1 MMKIPR
7 RGLVLAVSLVAL
19 LATQGLRA
27 EHDASSTTQQVLEE
41 TIHEY
46 LLSHPEVLLEVF
58 DILQERE
65 QAAND
70 DQARA
75 TLASQRDE
83 LFNDPTAPFAGNPH
97 GDVVIVEFFD
107 YFCSYCKRVMA
118 DVMTAATD
126 DPGVRLVYK
135 EFPILGDASV
145 IAARAALAV
154 HRIAPDQYIAVHM
167 AMMSS
172 RARLNEGRILAIAEE
187 FGIDT
192 DALADEMKNPEID
205 AIIERNR
212 ALARAL
218 GINGTPGFV
227 IGDQV
232 IPGAISL
239 DTIRELIAEARQS

>member
-1 MMKIPR
+1 MMTFVR
-7 RGLVLAVSLVAL
+7 RGLVLAVALVAL
-19 LATQGLRA
+19 LAAPAVQA
-27 EHDASSTTQQVLEE
+27 EHDAPSATQKMLEE
-41 TIHEY
+41 TIHDY
-46 LLSHPEVLLEVF
+46 LLSHPEVVLEVI
-58 DILQERE
+58 DILRERE
-65 QAAND
+65 EASNN

-75 TLASQRDE
+75 TMASQHDE
-83 LFNDPTAPFAGNPH
+83 LFNDPAAPFAGNPQ

-118 DVMTAATD
+118 DVMTAATE
-126 DPGVRLVYK
+126 DPGLRLVYK

-154 HRIAPDQYIAVHM
+154 HRIAPDQYVAVHM

-172 RARLNEGRILAIAEE
+172 RARLNEMRILAIAEE

-192 DALADEMKNPEID
+192 DALSAEMKSPEID
-205 AIIERNR
+205 AIIARNR
-212 ALARAL
+212 ALAQAL

-239 DTIRELIAEARQS
+239 DAIRELIAEARQS

>member
-172 RARLNEGRILAIAEE
+172 RARLNEGAHPRHRRGVRHRHRRPGRRNEE
-187 FGIDT
+187 
-192 DALADEMKNPEID
+192 P
-205 AIIERNR
+205 
-212 ALARAL
+212 
-218 GINGTPGFV
+218 
-227 IGDQV
+227 
-232 IPGAISL
+232 
-239 DTIRELIAEARQS
+239 